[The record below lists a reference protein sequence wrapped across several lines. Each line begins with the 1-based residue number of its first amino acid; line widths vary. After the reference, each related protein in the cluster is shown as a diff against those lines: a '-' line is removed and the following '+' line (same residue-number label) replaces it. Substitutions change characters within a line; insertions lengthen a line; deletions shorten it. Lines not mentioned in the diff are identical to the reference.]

1 MTAARTGRGWVAAW
15 PEEADAPAAV
25 ASGEVSTATATAV
38 IVMVEVAL
46 GVTVAAA
53 AAREAMM
60 VEVVEVLAE
69 GAEARVAE
77 VGAAQAE

>member
-46 GVTVAAA
+46 GVAVAA

>member
-25 ASGEVSTATATAV
+25 ASWEVSTATATAV

-46 GVTVAAA
+46 GVAVAA

>member
-38 IVMVEVAL
+38 IVMVEV
-46 GVTVAAA
+46 
-53 AAREAMM
+53 
-60 VEVVEVLAE
+60 VEVLAE

>member
-38 IVMVEVAL
+38 IVMEVAL
-46 GVTVAAA
+46 GVAVAAA

>member
-46 GVTVAAA
+46 GVAVAA

-69 GAEARVAE
+69 

>member
-1 MTAARTGRGWVAAW
+1 MTARGWVAMAW
-15 PEEADAPAAV
+15 PEAPKEADAPAAV
-25 ASGEVSTATATAV
+25 AAGEVLTATAAAV
-38 IVMVEVAL
+38 MVMVEVTL

-53 AAREAMM
+53 REAALGATM

-77 VGAAQAE
+77 VVE